1 MSEQI
6 LTMAPAGKNGTLMP
20 LDVYEQLKEAIVE
33 HFLFQP
39 EMTEEEILQNL
50 AKHPI
55 ASVHIETWFKPMLP
69 DMVAR
74 DYLEVV
80 EGSQPAIYRLK
91 VIRC

>member
-6 LTMAPAGKNGTLMP
+6 LTLAPAGKNGTLMP
-20 LDVYEQLKEAIVE
+20 LEIYELLKEAIVE

-39 EMTEEEILQNL
+39 EMTEEEILNNL
-50 AKHPI
+50 AKHPT
-55 ASVHIETWFKPMLP
+55 ASPHIEAWFKPMLP

-80 EGSQPAIYRLK
+80 EGSRPPSYRLK